1 MGAWA
6 SDCPATWWE
15 QVEIGGLLNESLEV
29 INNLFPGRPA
39 HCLTGAMVG
48 LIWGTTNTRVE
59 STNTSEKE
67 PLRFTWYQ
75 FIYDFSILGLLFHVC
90 GEAVVNVSANRRDRQ
105 VGSSLVVQSFCW
117 LPCPWLL
124 LVGLVA
130 WFSLTV
136 VGWICCLLFFGLH

>member
-1 MGAWA
+1 MGTWA

-29 INNLFPGRPA
+29 INNLFPERPA

-67 PLRFTWYQ
+67 GLRFTWYQ
-75 FIYDFSILGLLFHVC
+75 FKEICLAHFLKK
-90 GEAVVNVSANRRDRQ
+90 
-105 VGSSLVVQSFCW
+105 
-117 LPCPWLL
+117 
-124 LVGLVA
+124 
-130 WFSLTV
+130 LTSRT
-136 VGWICCLLFFGLH
+136 L

>member
-1 MGAWA
+1 MPPNGTHSSQSRDLMGAWA

-75 FIYDFSILGLLFHVC
+75 FKEICLAYLIKDLI
-90 GEAVVNVSANRRDRQ
+90 NR
-105 VGSSLVVQSFCW
+105 
-117 LPCPWLL
+117 
-124 LVGLVA
+124 
-130 WFSLTV
+130 TV
-136 VGWICCLLFFGLH
+136 